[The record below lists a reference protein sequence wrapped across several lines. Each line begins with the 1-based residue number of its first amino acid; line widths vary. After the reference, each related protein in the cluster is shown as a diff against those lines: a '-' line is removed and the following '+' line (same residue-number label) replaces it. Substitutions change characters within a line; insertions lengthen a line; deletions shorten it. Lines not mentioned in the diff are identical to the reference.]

1 MAGVSDTD
9 AFALI
14 VALHKLI
21 RSLRQG
27 TPFADLQPA
36 QLVVLSTL
44 LEDGPMRIGELA
56 VRIHSSQPS
65 ATATVSNLA
74 ALGLVS
80 REPDPADGRAIRV
93 TVTGA
98 GRERIL
104 SVAHGQADLLHAR
117 AAGLPATEQ
126 ELLRSVTPVL
136 RKLAEV
142 DPDRVSRK
150 IASGSRP
157 G

>member
-1 MAGVSDTD
+1 MANVSNQD
-9 AFALI
+9 AFALV

-27 TPFADLQPA
+27 AAMADLQPA

-65 ATATVSNLA
+65 ATATVSNLE

-93 TVTGA
+93 ALTTA
-98 GRERIL
+98 GHERIF

-117 AAGLPATEQ
+117 AAGLLAAEQ

-136 RKLAEV
+136 RKLS
-142 DPDRVSRK
+142 DPARTPVS
-150 IASGSRP
+150 G
-157 G
+157 